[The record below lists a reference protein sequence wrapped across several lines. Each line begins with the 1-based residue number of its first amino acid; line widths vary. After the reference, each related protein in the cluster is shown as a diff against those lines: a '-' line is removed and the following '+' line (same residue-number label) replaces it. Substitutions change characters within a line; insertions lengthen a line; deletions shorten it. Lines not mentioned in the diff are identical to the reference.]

1 MKFSITNAFLSALT
15 LGAVSG
21 GINNLEDEEFWT
33 AFAAQN
39 FDSMA
44 ISDAPSDG
52 PSLIS
57 DAPSDGPSLIS
68 DAPSD
73 GPSLN
78 AFSNVPTILPT
89 STDPSTDG
97 CKSIVETLCSQSEF
111 FVLCLLVN
119 VTDLVDALE
128 EEVFTIFAPTNDAFD
143 AFDAIPT
150 VGNDMEEGLDIVR
163 NVILYHAVPGVKL
176 LAEDLVCDGSLM
188 MVNSEE
194 STTVCIGDEIFQV
207 GNANTFDALPRIT
220 APDVIACNGIIHAI
234 DQVMIPSVEL
244 PEDTCETIADVICTL
259 PEFEILCIALTRFD
273 FLDIFGGE
281 DQFTIFAPTNDA
293 FEAFPQDL
301 EDFFLSDDF
310 ALTELLGSHAVSGVI
325 FSTDLECGGEL
336 LMISERETT
345 TVCLNDEVFQ
355 GGSGNNLDTLPK
367 IVGPDGIACN
377 GVIHAINNVILP
389 AL

>member
-97 CKSIVETLCSQSEF
+97 CKSIGMCDTKSFKKSVPSF
-111 FVLCLLVN
+111 FVK
-119 VTDLVDALE
+119 
-128 EEVFTIFAPTNDAFD
+128 
-143 AFDAIPT
+143 T
-150 VGNDMEEGLDIVR
+150 VHMAK
-163 NVILYHAVPGVKL
+163 H
-176 LAEDLVCDGSLM
+176 S
-188 MVNSEE
+188 
-194 STTVCIGDEIFQV
+194 
-207 GNANTFDALPRIT
+207 
-220 APDVIACNGIIHAI
+220 
-234 DQVMIPSVEL
+234 
-244 PEDTCETIADVICTL
+244 
-259 PEFEILCIALTRFD
+259 
-273 FLDIFGGE
+273 
-281 DQFTIFAPTNDA
+281 
-293 FEAFPQDL
+293 
-301 EDFFLSDDF
+301 FFF
-310 ALTELLGSHAVSGVI
+310 
-325 FSTDLECGGEL
+325 
-336 LMISERETT
+336 
-345 TVCLNDEVFQ
+345 
-355 GGSGNNLDTLPK
+355 
-367 IVGPDGIACN
+367 
-377 GVIHAINNVILP
+377 
-389 AL
+389 